1 MCLQGVGG
9 WGLGEGW
16 GPKFSNNYNFL
27 FINFYTKIVHT
38 KFKDNVIS
46 YTFPLI
52 DVPSGCWWMGL
63 RGEMGGPKF
72 SSNYNFLF
80 INFYTK
86 ISLTKLEDNLIFY
99 SFPFIDV
106 LSGVLF
112 GRAPGRVGG
121 TKFSNN

>member
-9 WGLGEGW
+9 WGSGERW
-16 GPKFSNNYNFL
+16 GDQNFRA
-27 FINFYTKIVHT
+27 T
-38 KFKDNVIS
+38 
-46 YTFPLI
+46 
-52 DVPSGCWWMGL
+52 
-63 RGEMGGPKF
+63 
-72 SSNYNFLF
+72 NFLF